1 MDLILYN
8 PLSKNSKSNVQTH
21 KLVRQYKTNKVPFRL
36 KSILKID
43 DIKTYLD
50 NKKEIDK
57 VILLG
62 GDGTVNRFVN
72 DIVDYNLIQDIMLKP
87 NGSGNDYMRSLVDR
101 DSEPQFIM
109 QSTYDT
115 GFKTHFING
124 TGMGVDGYV
133 GYLVDQNVKK
143 GVLGYFKS
151 TIKALLTYI
160 PEPLTLT
167 VDGEV
172 TKFEK
177 AYLVTMNNGR
187 YFGGGMKVAPEGNIN
202 DEYLDVVVAHSANKL
217 QLIFIFL
224 TIYIGKHTKFKKYIF
239 NKKGKHIKAEFTT
252 PQITQAD
259 GENYY
264 DVTTIEV
271 KSTGKQIHFKCFDK

>member
-8 PLSKNSKSNVQTH
+8 PLSKNSKSNIQTH
-21 KLVRQYKTNKVPFRL
+21 KLVRAYKKQKIPFKL

-43 DIKTYLD
+43 NIVEFLD
-50 NKKEIDK
+50 KKKEIDK

-62 GDGTVNRFVN
+62 GDGTINRFVN
-72 DIVDYNLIQDIMLKP
+72 DTVNYTFTQDIILKP
-87 NGSGNDYMRSLVDR
+87 NGSGNDFMRSLVDQ
-101 DSEPQFIM
+101 DQDPQYIFE
-109 QSTYDT
+109 TVYET
-115 GFKTHFING
+115 GFKTHFVNG

-133 GYLVDQNVKK
+133 GYLVDQNIKK
-143 GVLGYFKS
+143 GIFGYFKS

-187 YFGGGMKVAPEGNIN
+187 FFGGGMKVNPEGNIN
-202 DEYLDVVVAHSANKL
+202 DEYLNVVVAHSCNKL
-217 QLIFIFL
+217 QLILIFL
-224 TIYIGKHTKFKKYIF
+224 TIYLGKHTKFKKYIF
-239 NKKGKHIKAEFTT
+239 YKKGKHIKAKYTT

-264 DVTTIEV
+264 DITSIEA
-271 KSTGKQIHFKCFDK
+271 KSTGKQIHFKSFV

>member
-8 PLSKNSKSNVQTH
+8 PLSKNSKSNIQTH
-21 KLVRQYKTNKVPFRL
+21 KLVREYKKHKIPFRL

-43 DIKTYLD
+43 NMVTFLD
-50 NKKEIDK
+50 KKKDIDK

-62 GDGTVNRFVN
+62 GDGTINRFIN
-72 DIVDYNLIQDIMLKP
+72 DTANYTFTQDIILKP
-87 NGSGNDYMRSLVDR
+87 NGTGNDFMRSLVDY
-101 DSEPQFIM
+101 DKEPQYLFE
-109 QSTYDT
+109 SVYDT
-115 GFKTHFING
+115 GFRTHFVNG

-133 GYLVDQNVKK
+133 GYLCDKNEKK
-143 GVLGYFKS
+143 GVFAYFKS

-167 VDGEV
+167 IDGEV
-172 TKFEK
+172 TRFEK
-177 AYLVTMNNGR
+177 TYLVTMNNGR
-187 YFGGGMKVAPEGNIN
+187 FFGGGMKVAPNGNLN

-217 QLIFIFL
+217 QLVFIFL
-224 TIYIGKHTKFKKYIF
+224 TIYLGKHIKFKKYIF
-239 NKKGKHIKAEFTT
+239 YKRGKHIKAEYTT

-264 DVTTIEV
+264 DVTSIEV
-271 KSTGKQIHFKCFDK
+271 KSTGKQIHFKCFE